1 MIECGCETGYYKSR
15 TPEEFICHV
24 NNAKKGDLLTTEMK
38 NGKIIS
44 EVVEVIKNG
53 E

>member
-1 MIECGCETGYYKSR
+1 MAKGYSISSINGNII
-15 TPEEFICHV
+15 TDV